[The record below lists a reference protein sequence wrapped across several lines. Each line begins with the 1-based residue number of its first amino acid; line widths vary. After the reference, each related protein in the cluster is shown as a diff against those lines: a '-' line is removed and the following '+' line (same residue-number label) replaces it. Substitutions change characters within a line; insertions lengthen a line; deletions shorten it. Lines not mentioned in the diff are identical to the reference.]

1 MTLGARLWVLGTQ
14 HRGRTADRSAQL
26 VSTMRNGGVR
36 EVDPG
41 GRGAVKLGAGQGW
54 CVG

>member
-1 MTLGARLWVLGTQ
+1 MGPGDTEAEQL
-14 HRGRTADRSAQL
+14 TAGSAQL
-26 VSTMRNGGVR
+26 VSTVRSGEVR